1 MYRRNEILM
10 KKYNSENPL
19 IYNGFRHIFTK
30 NSISL
35 NVYREKSKMLLFR
48 ELLKPLIYNGFWH
61 IYTKN
66 SILLN
71 VYRRIKILI
80 QKI

>member
-48 ELLKPLIYNGFWH
+48 ELLKPLD
-61 IYTKN
+61 
-66 SILLN
+66 L
-71 VYRRIKILI
+71 
-80 QKI
+80 